1 MEYKYINVEYLDSVT
16 GGDPDIT
23 REIVNMF
30 NEQVTEAYAEML
42 KLNTSGDYH
51 NLGQLAHKVKSS
63 AAIMGMTELAL
74 MLKTFELQTR
84 ERLETDRYP
93 AYIERFRSDTAAAV
107 AELEDMIRSR
117 YK

>member
-1 MEYKYINVEYLDSVT
+1 MEYKYINVEYLDSVS

-23 REIVNMF
+23 KEIVSMF
-30 NEQVTEAYAEML
+30 SEQVVEAHDEML
-42 KLNTSGDYH
+42 KLNAAGDYH

-63 AAIMGMTELAL
+63 AAIMGMSDLAT
-74 MLKTFELQTR
+74 MLKTFELQAR
-84 ERLETDRYP
+84 EKREPDRYP
-93 AYIERFRSDTAAAV
+93 AYIERFRAETTAAV